1 LYSPDLGAI
10 LAAAAIAAIPATV
23 LLIGAQPRIRSE
35 LRAGGLKAE
44 RGEARHRRHRPGFH
58 GPGTQSCLG
67 LCRQA
72 PGHAPA
78 PELAVLC
85 GRDPEALQMDRE
97 VGAPEALAYL
107 RRLNFQPPATSF
119 DAAFARG

>member
-1 LYSPDLGAI
+1 MGRAHS
-10 LAAAAIAAIPATV
+10 LAWARAAK
-23 LLIGAQPRIRSE
+23 L
-35 LRAGGLKAE
+35 
-44 RGEARHRRHRPGFH
+44 
-58 GPGTQSCLG
+58 PGTRL
-67 LCRQA
+67 
-72 PGHAPA
+72 H

-107 RRLNFQPPATSF
+107 RRLNFQPSATSF